1 MFVQHQQVS
10 AIANVMRISTV
21 LIVILVISFVAI
33 AQDQLKMIVF
43 IVLELQ
49 LSQMQCT
56 VLLLVTVHASREDT
70 IIRLP
75 INVSYVMRTAKNA
88 LVVQTPNA

>member
-10 AIANVMRISTV
+10 VIANVMRISTV

-49 LSQMQCT
+49 LSQMQCI
-56 VLLLVTVHASREDT
+56 VLLLATVHASREDT

-75 INVSYVMRTAKNA
+75 INASYVMQTAKNA